1 MDIVSRVKNI
11 CLTPTAEWP
20 VIAQE
25 KTSTGELITGYV
37 APLAA
42 VAAVAGFIGGSLVG
56 RSLPFVGHFRV
67 PIMAGLGGAVFV
79 FVMAI
84 VSILILGFIINA
96 LAPNFGGQKDS
107 AQALKVAVYSYTP
120 AWVAGVLQI
129 LPSLGVLA
137 LLAGLYGLY
146 LLYLGLP
153 VLMKCPQEKSL
164 VYTVVVVVCAIVL
177 SAVVGAVGGMVI
189 GTGMAGSSVLGGA
202 MGSGGASP
210 EVQFDRDSAM
220 GRLQDLGNRME
231 EANKKAEAAEK
242 RGDSA
247 GAAAA
252 GMEALGI
259 LAGGGKRVEPVAVDQ
274 LTPLLPERF
283 AGLPRTSSNAERSGF
298 AGIMIARAEATYE
311 DGDRSV
317 RLEVTD
323 TGGASGLAGLAS
335 WAGIQGER
343 QDESGTERTQNV
355 GGRVVHEKIAK
366 GDGTNEFSVLLG
378 QRFVVNAEG
387 DKVSAEQL
395 KAAVSALDLAKL
407 EAMKDVG
414 VQK

>member
-67 PIMAGLGGAVFV
+67 PIVAGLGGAVFA

-153 VLMKCPQEKSL
+153 VLMKSPQEKSL

-202 MGSGGASP
+202 MGRGGASS
-210 EVQFDRDSAM
+210 EVQFDRDSPM
-220 GRLQDLGNRME
+220 GRLQDLGNRIE

-283 AGLPRTSSNAERSGF
+283 AGLPRTASNAERSGF

-366 GDGTNEFSVLLG
+366 GDGTNEFGVLVA

-387 DKVSAEQL
+387 DRVSTEQL
-395 KAAVSALDLAKL
+395 KAAVSALDLARL